1 MEMVRCMIGTVLRV
15 EDEKLKRPKILVVAE
30 EERIDLLG
38 GRGMTSLVRYK
49 TDSSVSSVCLHLSLL
64 NLDVCWSLHLVS
76 LISALGLKTF
86 ATINPA
92 YIRKFINEPRKSQYF
107 CTTQIARRDPQ
118 NFKARRDNIYMS
130 PRKIKSF
137 VFSPTESI

>member
-15 EDEKLKRPKILVVAE
+15 EDEKLKRPRILVVSE

-49 TDSSVSSVCLHLSLL
+49 THSSVSSVCLHLSLL

-107 CTTQIARRDPQ
+107 CTTQIAREIHKTSKR
-118 NFKARRDNIYMS
+118 AATIY
-130 PRKIKSF
+130 I
-137 VFSPTESI
+137 